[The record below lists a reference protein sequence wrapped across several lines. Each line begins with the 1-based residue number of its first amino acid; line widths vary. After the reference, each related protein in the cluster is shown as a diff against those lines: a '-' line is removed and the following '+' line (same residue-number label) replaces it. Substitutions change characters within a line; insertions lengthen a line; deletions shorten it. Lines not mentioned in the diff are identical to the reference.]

1 MGTGGCTSSS
11 SFASCIVST
20 TLTVLHRPP
29 IPSYYTA
36 GTNGTFDNQFT
47 HVLKGGQDPLDT
59 YEYEGEKLDSSSGY
73 RAHIELTINHLHVS
87 YLARVVMTGRD
98 VWAID
103 ATILQMDYGNFLI
116 YSSWDPN
123 TPPPPGKADDR
134 DQCLYIA

>member
-1 MGTGGCTSSS
+1 MATGGCTFSSS
-11 SFASCIVST
+11 LAFRTFCDAHRIA
-20 TLTVLHRPP
+20 LTP
-29 IPSYYTA
+29 IPRYYTA

-47 HVLKGGQDPLDT
+47 HVLKGGQDPLDA
-59 YEYEGEKLDSSSGY
+59 YEYEGEKLGPGS
-73 RAHIELTINHLHVS
+73 AHCVLIELTTIHLHVF

-103 ATILQMDYGNFLI
+103 STILQMDYGNFLI

-123 TPPPPGKADDR
+123 TPPPPGAADDR

>member
-1 MGTGGCTSSS
+1 MLIHVDRAFYC
-11 SFASCIVST
+11 
-20 TLTVLHRPP
+20 
-29 IPSYYTA
+29 SYYTA

-59 YEYEGEKLDSSSGY
+59 YEYEGEHQTIVLLP
-73 RAHIELTINHLHVS
+73 HIRIYTLTDD
-87 YLARVVMTGRD
+87 LACSADRVVMTGRD

-103 ATILQMDYGNFLI
+103 STILQMDYGNFLI

>member
-1 MGTGGCTSSS
+1 MATGGCESEYV
-11 SFASCIVST
+11 SCYRSLIAERDFPY
-20 TLTVLHRPP
+20 L
-29 IPSYYTA
+29 SYYTA

-47 HVLKGGQDPLDT
+47 HVLKGGQNPLDT
-59 YEYEGEKLDSSSGY
+59 YEYEGEKSQFWIRS
-73 RAHIELTINHLHVS
+73 LTFDALTRS
-87 YLARVVMTGRD
+87 LLPADRVVMTGRD

-103 ATILQMDYGNFLI
+103 STILQMDYGNFLI